1 MACGPYTSCG
11 AVGPWGFVLET
22 GRPTIPDP
30 TQWLDSA
37 PCAAYFARH
46 AEKSYFPGLD
56 REIEPA
62 WSGSLFSIFDF
73 HRSTLEWHLPRPLV
87 TRVHSRGK
95 KHFLKSDRCH
105 GYSHLLSV
113 YHSGLSPCEEIA
125 DMQTSQNLDS
135 LTMMVSLAQT
145 LARWAFR
152 PTHLATSSQLHIR
165 RRPSSRKLSRC
176 SAI

>member
-1 MACGPYTSCG
+1 MRNGMRPIH
-11 AVGPWGFVLET
+11 VVWG
-22 GRPTIPDP
+22 GRALGIRAGNWPSNHP

-37 PCAAYFARH
+37 PCAAYFACH

-62 WSGSLFSIFDF
+62 WSGSLFSIFLLSSF
-73 HRSTLEWHLPRPLV
+73 KITGVALAAPSGHQSPFKRQ
-87 TRVHSRGK
+87 

-135 LTMMVSLAQT
+135 LTMMI
-145 LARWAFR
+145 LARWAF
-152 PTHLATSSQLHIR
+152 
-165 RRPSSRKLSRC
+165 
-176 SAI
+176 